1 MRILFLFTTLFLL
14 TLKANAAGF
23 VAEKVRFVHDAG
35 YVEVRA
41 GQYQH
46 IPLPSSVDK
55 FEVHIDVLNKHY
67 NDMDV
72 YVCDDRGLREFMSGQ
87 SFRCHGAQRGRDKF
101 TFEAPGRG
109 AGGNHLLF
117 NNSFSVMLTK
127 KVNYEVV
134 VVNTLEPG
142 RRAVLKKAMSDISSL
157 IQRTFEAPEFDIGIK
172 PCGNVNAYSRSD
184 TGDIVICS
192 ELFIQ
197 EIRNKRNGSIS
208 GIIFHEIGHSLLNL
222 WNIPGNANEELVDEF
237 AIVMLH
243 LTGSQGT
250 AYQMAEYFAEVD
262 AVQDALSKVYRDT
275 RHPLSAQR
283 VRNIKR
289 IINNPRPVIERW
301 NQILYPRM
309 TAEGLQN
316 LIDTNPMYADQ
327 ALAKKLI
334 NKKK

>member
-1 MRILFLFTTLFLL
+1 MEL
-14 TLKANAAGF
+14 
-23 VAEKVRFVHDAG
+23 
-35 YVEVRA
+35 RA

-46 IPLPSSVDK
+46 IPLPSGVDK
-55 FEVHIDVLNKHY
+55 FEVHIDVLNKRY
-67 NDMDV
+67 DDMDV
-72 YVCDDRGLREFMSGQ
+72 YVCDDRGLKEFKSGQ
-87 SFRCHGAQRGRDKF
+87 SFRCQGVQRGRDNF
-101 TFEAPGRG
+101 SFEAPGRG

-117 NNSFSVMLTK
+117 NNSFSIMLTK

-134 VVNTLEPG
+134 VVDTLEPG
-142 RRAVLKKAMSDISSL
+142 RRAVIKKAMSDISAL

-172 PCGNVNAYSRSD
+172 PCGSVNAYSRSD

-208 GIIFHEIGHSLLNL
+208 GIILHEIGHSLLSL

-237 AIVMLH
+237 AVVMLH

-262 AVQDALSKVYRDT
+262 AVQDALSKVYLDT

-289 IINNPRPVIERW
+289 IINNPRPIIERW

-309 TAEGLQN
+309 TVAGLEN
-316 LIDTNPMYADQ
+316 LLDTNPMFADRE
-327 ALAKKLI
+327 LAGKIMADKKGSPQSSS
-334 NKKK
+334 NQTSSWGPPPPVTKP